1 MLNDF
6 KNVKEIPLNTILL
19 GKVVDKKEIFDLYLL
34 TISKNLKQYQVY
46 VLNTRPILVGN
57 EVEILNPVV
66 LQKSKTI
73 GETQLT
79 KGDIFGE
86 LAEPHDFS
94 DVENLKRLGKSYN
107 FEIKGLAVGYHKAFS
122 EVVEYGKSELFHPN
136 YETEDKYIGIYGQ
149 PSGMSKINVE
159 FFKKDC
165 IPINYSRAY
174 DILKSKGY
182 EHIEIVRW
190 LGTD

>member
-107 FEIKGLAVGYHKAFS
+107 FE
-122 EVVEYGKSELFHPN
+122 
-136 YETEDKYIGIYGQ
+136 
-149 PSGMSKINVE
+149 
-159 FFKKDC
+159 
-165 IPINYSRAY
+165 
-174 DILKSKGY
+174 
-182 EHIEIVRW
+182 
-190 LGTD
+190 